1 MSFKKS
7 LAGALIVSGLALSSF
22 ASLAQAATQQV
33 NVAMDSNNYPFSY
46 VDENGAISG
55 YDGDLLKII
64 EKKLPEYKFTYSTV
78 SQDAILTGLKTGAYD
93 LSSNHFYLNKD
104 RAKSFDYSH
113 EPTGISDLRLIV
125 RKDDNS
131 INSLDDIATKHKK
144 LNPINVNDARY
155 TVIEQY
161 NQTHPKTPITLTP
174 SGEESAL
181 DMFRSVDSGEYD
193 AAIYPIGGYLSLI
206 KKVPL
211 NIKASASVGL
221 FPTIVLYKKGEDPV
235 LISKIDDI
243 LKSLKQDG
251 TLAKLSEKWYQ
262 ENVYSLPGAD
272 KVVVKNDL

>member
-7 LAGALIVSGLALSSF
+7 LAGVVVLAGLTLS
-22 ASLAQAATQQV
+22 AYTQAATTVEKV
-33 NVAMDSNNYPFSY
+33 NVALDNNNYPFSY
-46 VDENGAISG
+46 VDENGNISG

-64 EKKLPEYKFTYSTV
+64 QQKLPQYKFTYSTV

-113 EPTGISDLRLIV
+113 QPTGISDLRLIV

-131 INSLDDIATKHKK
+131 INSLDDIAKKHKK

-161 NQTHPKTPITLTP
+161 NHTHPSTPITLTP
-174 SGEESAL
+174 SGEETAL
-181 DMFRSVDSGEYD
+181 DMFRSVESGEYD

-221 FPTIVLYKKGEDPV
+221 FPTVVLYKKGEDPQ
-235 LISKIDDI
+235 LIHKIDDVLSG
-243 LKSLKQDG
+243 LKNDG

-262 ENVYSLPGAD
+262 ENVYTLPGAD
-272 KVVVKNDL
+272 KVKVTNDL

>member
-64 EKKLPEYKFTYSTV
+64 QKKLPEYKFTYSTV

-235 LISKIDDI
+235 LISKIDNI
-243 LKSLKQDG
+243 LKTLKQDG

-262 ENVYSLPGAD
+262 ENVYTLPGAD

>member
-7 LAGALIVSGLALSSF
+7 LAGVVVLAGLTLS
-22 ASLAQAATQQV
+22 AYTQAATTVEKV
-33 NVAMDSNNYPFSY
+33 NVALDNNNYPFSY
-46 VDENGAISG
+46 VDENGNISG

-64 EKKLPEYKFTYSTV
+64 QQKLPQYKFTYSTV

-113 EPTGISDLRLIV
+113 QPTGISDLRLIV

-131 INSLDDIATKHKK
+131 INSLDDIAKKHKK

-161 NQTHPKTPITLTP
+161 NHTHPSTPITLTP
-174 SGEESAL
+174 SGEETAL

-221 FPTIVLYKKGEDPV
+221 FPTVVLYKKGEDPQ
-235 LISKIDDI
+235 LIHKIDDVLSG
-243 LKSLKQDG
+243 LKNDG

-262 ENVYSLPGAD
+262 ENVYTLPGAD
-272 KVVVKNDL
+272 KVKVTNDL

>member
-1 MSFKKS
+1 MSLKKT
-7 LAGALIVSGLALSSF
+7 LAGAVVLAGLTLS
-22 ASLAQAATQQV
+22 AYTQAASTSEKV
-33 NVAMDSNNYPFSY
+33 NVALDNNNYPFSY
-46 VDENGAISG
+46 VDENGNISG

-64 EKKLPEYKFTYSTV
+64 QQKLPQYHFTYSTV

-113 EPTGISDLRLIV
+113 QPTGISDLRLIV

-131 INSLDDIATKHKK
+131 INSLDDIAKKHKK

-161 NQTHPKTPITLTP
+161 NHTHPATPITLTP
-174 SGEESAL
+174 SGEETAL

-221 FPTIVLYKKGEDPV
+221 FPTVVLYKKGEDPQ
-235 LISKIDDI
+235 LIHKIDDI
-243 LKSLKQDG
+243 LLGLKNDG

-262 ENVYSLPGAD
+262 ENVYTLTGAD
-272 KVVVKNDL
+272 KVKVTNDL

>member
-7 LAGALIVSGLALSSF
+7 LASALIVSGLALSSF
-22 ASLAQAATQQV
+22 YSFAQAATQQI

-46 VDENGAISG
+46 VDENGVISG

-64 EKKLPEYKFTYSTV
+64 QKKLPEYKFTYSTV

-113 EPTGISDLRLIV
+113 QPTGISDLRLIV

-131 INSLDDIATKHKK
+131 INSLDDIAKKHKK

-161 NQTHPKTPITLTP
+161 NRAHPTTPITLTP

-193 AAIYPIGGYLSLI
+193 AAVYPIGGYLSLI
-206 KKVPL
+206 RKVPL

-235 LISKIDDI
+235 LISKIDNI
-243 LKSLKQDG
+243 LQSLKQDG

>member
-22 ASLAQAATQQV
+22 ASLAQAAVQQV
-33 NVAMDSNNYPFSY
+33 NVALDSNNYPFSY

-55 YDGDLLKII
+55 YDGELLKII
-64 EKKLPEYKFTYSTV
+64 QKKLPEYKFSYSTV

-93 LSSNHFYLNKD
+93 LSANHFYLNKD

-113 EPTGISDLRLIV
+113 QPTGISDLRLIV

-161 NQTHPKTPITLTP
+161 NKSHAATPITLTP

-221 FPTIVLYKKGEDPV
+221 FPTVVLYKKGEDPA
-235 LISKIDDI
+235 LISKIDNI
-243 LKSLKQDG
+243 LTSLKQDG

-262 ENVYSLPGAD
+262 ENVYTLPGAD

>member
-1 MSFKKS
+1 MSLKKT
-7 LAGALIVSGLALSSF
+7 LAGAVVLAGLTLS
-22 ASLAQAATQQV
+22 AYTQAASTPEKV
-33 NVAMDSNNYPFSY
+33 NVALDNNNYPFSY
-46 VDENGAISG
+46 VDENGNISG

-64 EKKLPEYKFTYSTV
+64 QQKLPQYHFTYSTV

-113 EPTGISDLRLIV
+113 QPTGISDLRLIV

-131 INSLDDIATKHKK
+131 INSLDDIAKKHKK

-161 NQTHPKTPITLTP
+161 NHTHPATPITLTP
-174 SGEESAL
+174 SGEETAL

-221 FPTIVLYKKGEDPV
+221 FPTVVLYKKGEDPQ
-235 LISKIDDI
+235 LIHKIDDI
-243 LKSLKQDG
+243 LLGLKNDG

-262 ENVYSLPGAD
+262 ENVYTLPGAD
-272 KVVVKNDL
+272 KVKVTNDL

>member
-7 LAGALIVSGLALSSF
+7 LASALIVSGLALSSF
-22 ASLAQAATQQV
+22 YSFAQAATQQI

-46 VDENGAISG
+46 VDENGVISG

-64 EKKLPEYKFTYSTV
+64 QKKLPEYKFTYSTV

-113 EPTGISDLRLIV
+113 QPTGISDLRLIV

-131 INSLDDIATKHKK
+131 INSLDDIAKKHKK

-161 NQTHPKTPITLTP
+161 NRAHPASPITLTP

-193 AAIYPIGGYLSLI
+193 AAVYPIGGYLSLI
-206 KKVPL
+206 RKVPL

-235 LISKIDDI
+235 LISKIDNI
-243 LKSLKQDG
+243 LRSLKQDG

>member
-7 LAGALIVSGLALSSF
+7 LAGVVVLAGLTLS
-22 ASLAQAATQQV
+22 AYTQAATTVEKV
-33 NVAMDSNNYPFSY
+33 NVALDNNNYPFSY
-46 VDENGAISG
+46 VDENGNISG

-64 EKKLPEYKFTYSTV
+64 QQKLPQYKFTYSTV

-113 EPTGISDLRLIV
+113 QPTGISDLRLIV

-131 INSLDDIATKHKK
+131 INSLDDIAKKHKK

-161 NQTHPKTPITLTP
+161 NHIHPSTPITLTP
-174 SGEESAL
+174 SGEETAL

-221 FPTIVLYKKGEDPV
+221 FPTVVLYKKGEDPQ
-235 LISKIDDI
+235 LIHKIDDVLSG
-243 LKSLKQDG
+243 LKNDG

-262 ENVYSLPGAD
+262 ENVYTLPGAD
-272 KVVVKNDL
+272 KVKVTNDL

>member
-7 LAGALIVSGLALSSF
+7 LAGVVVLAGLTLS
-22 ASLAQAATQQV
+22 AYTQAATTVEKV
-33 NVAMDSNNYPFSY
+33 NVALDNNNYPFSY
-46 VDENGAISG
+46 VDENGNISG

-64 EKKLPEYKFTYSTV
+64 QQKLPQYKFTYSTV

-113 EPTGISDLRLIV
+113 QPTGISDLRLIV

-131 INSLDDIATKHKK
+131 INSLDDIAKKHKK

-161 NQTHPKTPITLTP
+161 NHTHPSTPITLTP
-174 SGEESAL
+174 SGEETAL

-221 FPTIVLYKKGEDPV
+221 FPTVVLYKKGADPQ
-235 LISKIDDI
+235 LIHKIDDI
-243 LKSLKQDG
+243 LLGLKNDG

-262 ENVYSLPGAD
+262 ENVYTLPGAD
-272 KVVVKNDL
+272 KVKVTNDL

>member
-22 ASLAQAATQQV
+22 VSLAQAATQQV
-33 NVAMDSNNYPFSY
+33 NVALDSNNYPFSY
-46 VDENGAISG
+46 VDENGNISG
-55 YDGDLLKII
+55 YDGELLKII
-64 EKKLPEYKFTYSTV
+64 QKKLPEYKFTYSTV

-93 LSSNHFYLNKD
+93 LSANHFYLNKD

-113 EPTGISDLRLIV
+113 QPTGISYLRLIV

-161 NQTHPKTPITLTP
+161 NKSHAATPITLTP

-211 NIKASASVGL
+211 NI
-221 FPTIVLYKKGEDPV
+221 
-235 LISKIDDI
+235 
-243 LKSLKQDG
+243 
-251 TLAKLSEKWYQ
+251 
-262 ENVYSLPGAD
+262 
-272 KVVVKNDL
+272 

>member
-1 MSFKKS
+1 MTFKKS
-7 LAGALIVSGLALSSF
+7 LAGVAMVSGLVLSSLGSF
-22 ASLAQAATQQV
+22 AQAATEQI

-64 EKKLPEYKFTYSTV
+64 QKKLPEYKFVYSTV

-113 EPTGISDLRLIV
+113 QPTGISDLRLIV

-131 INSLDDIATKHKK
+131 INSLDDIAKLHKK

-161 NQTHPKTPITLTP
+161 NHAHPSTPITLTP

-193 AAIYPIGGYLSLI
+193 AVIYPIGGYLSLI

-221 FPTIVLYKKGEDPV
+221 FPTIVLYKKGENPV
-235 LISKIDDI
+235 LINKIDNI
-243 LKSLKQDG
+243 LTSLKQDG
-251 TLAKLSEKWYQ
+251 TLAKLSVKWYQ
-262 ENVYSLPGAD
+262 ENVYTLPGAD
-272 KVVVKNDL
+272 KVVVNNNL